1 MSRIALLLFAL
12 APVAWAA
19 ELPPPVSR
27 PVDFQKDIAPLFEAS
42 CVKCHAKGREKGG
55 FSIET
60 RASFLKGGETG
71 KAAELGHSKESLIVE
86 MVAGV
91 DPDNVMPK
99 KGARWTPEQVG
110 LLRAWIDQGAAWP
123 DKITFARPAPL
134 NLQPRAVQLPES
146 GGTHPIDRLL
156 AGYFAEHKVT
166 PGAFV
171 DDRQFAR
178 RAYLDAIGLLPT
190 PEQL

>member
-12 APVAWAA
+12 APLAWAA

-27 PVDFQKDIAPLFEAS
+27 PVDFQKDIAPLFETS

-60 RASFLKGGETG
+60 RTSFLKGGESG
-71 KAAELGHSKESLIVE
+71 EAAKLGRSKESLIVE

-99 KGARWTPEQVG
+99 KGTRWTPEQVG
-110 LLRAWIDQGAAWP
+110 LLRAWIDQGAVWP
-123 DKITFARPAPL
+123 D
-134 NLQPRAVQLPES
+134 
-146 GGTHPIDRLL
+146 
-156 AGYFAEHKVT
+156 
-166 PGAFV
+166 
-171 DDRQFAR
+171 
-178 RAYLDAIGLLPT
+178 
-190 PEQL
+190 